1 MSIWVNTV
9 HHGAVVRDVER
20 QDGVDGAGLVVEDVM
35 RQRVDGIGL
44 GALRDAHREHV
55 VVDVEDVAALDVERV
70 VAAVVLGG
78 ALQHGMMRED
88 VLAVDGLAVAGLGVH
103 AVDGHAVA
111 DHRERVAGE
120 VQVRHGLDDHLGRLG
135 NQVHQR
141 VGLVGVQLGEVD
153 ALHRL
158 QHEVLGVGIVLLHV
172 VEDDLLVAVRADA
185 GLFDPLLEELL
196 AQLGVGLENLSHEV
210 FQVKHFDAV
219 VAQSL
224 RERVML
230 LLGDLQERD
239 VVEQQLFE
247 RVRRQVQKLFSR
259 AVQQDF
265 LQGLD
270 LALDVHS

>member
-1 MSIWVNTV
+1 M
-9 HHGAVVRDVER
+9 HHRAVVRDVER
-20 QDGVDGAGLVVEDVM
+20 QDGLDRAGLVLEDVL
-35 RQRVDGIGL
+35 RDGVDGVGL
-44 GALRDAHREHV
+44 SALGNADGQHL

-70 VAAVVLGG
+70 VAAVVLGNIREVR
-78 ALQHGMMRED
+78 MVSED
-88 VLAVDGLAVAGLGVH
+88 VLGVDRLAVARDGVH

-111 DHRERVAGE
+111 DGRERIAGE
-120 VQVRHGLDDHLGRLG
+120 VQVRHGGDDHLGGLADEIDQGVR
-135 NQVHQR
+135 
-141 VGLVGVQLGEVD
+141 LVGVKLGEVD

-158 QHEVLGVGIVLLHV
+158 HDQVEIIGVVLLHI
-172 VEDDLLVAVRADA
+172 VEDDLLVALRADA

>member
-1 MSIWVNTV
+1 M
-9 HHGAVVRDVER
+9 
-20 QDGVDGAGLVVEDVM
+20 GLVGSLKM
-35 RQRVDGIGL
+35 FFAMASMASGQHL
-44 GALRDAHREHV
+44 

-120 VQVRHGLDDHLGRLG
+120 VQVRHGGHDHLGGLG

-158 QHEVLGVGIVLLHV
+158 QHEVLGVGVVLLHV
-172 VEDDLLVAVRADA
+172 VEDDLLVAIRADA

-224 RERVML
+224 CERVML

-239 VVEQQLFE
+239 VVEQQLLE
-247 RVRRQVQKLFSR
+247 RVRRQVQKLFTR

-270 LALDVHS
+270 LALDVYS

>member
-1 MSIWVNTV
+1 MV
-9 HHGAVVRDVER
+9 
-20 QDGVDGAGLVVEDVM
+20 
-35 RQRVDGIGL
+35 
-44 GALRDAHREHV
+44 
-55 VVDVEDVAALDVERV
+55 
-70 VAAVVLGG
+70 
-78 ALQHGMMRED
+78 RED

-158 QHEVLGVGIVLLHV
+158 QHEVLGVGVVLLHV
-172 VEDDLLVAVRADA
+172 VEDDLLVAIRADA

>member
-1 MSIWVNTV
+1 M
-9 HHGAVVRDVER
+9 
-20 QDGVDGAGLVVEDVM
+20 
-35 RQRVDGIGL
+35 
-44 GALRDAHREHV
+44 
-55 VVDVEDVAALDVERV
+55 ERV

-247 RVRRQVQKLFSR
+247 RVRRQVQKLFSFTPDMCNPPSSFTSVPQGTDLR
-259 AVQQDF
+259 QVAVRSF
-265 LQGLD
+265 MPFGALAPPCSNPIVKKRCKRGLPANKEG
-270 LALDVHS
+270 LPSGSGSINLY

>member
-1 MSIWVNTV
+1 MV
-9 HHGAVVRDVER
+9 
-20 QDGVDGAGLVVEDVM
+20 
-35 RQRVDGIGL
+35 
-44 GALRDAHREHV
+44 
-55 VVDVEDVAALDVERV
+55 
-70 VAAVVLGG
+70 
-78 ALQHGMMRED
+78 RED

-120 VQVRHGLDDHLGRLG
+120 VQVRHGGHDHLGGLG

-158 QHEVLGVGIVLLHV
+158 QHEVLGVGVVLLHV
-172 VEDDLLVAVRADA
+172 VEDDLLVAIRADA

-224 RERVML
+224 CERVML

-239 VVEQQLFE
+239 VVEQQLLE
-247 RVRRQVQKLFSR
+247 RVRRQVQKLFTR

-265 LQGLD
+265 FKGLISLLTFTPD
-270 LALDVHS
+270 MCNPPSSFTSVPREGGTIFAKSPCGPLSRSRVESTMHPSSGE

>member
-1 MSIWVNTV
+1 MV
-9 HHGAVVRDVER
+9 
-20 QDGVDGAGLVVEDVM
+20 
-35 RQRVDGIGL
+35 
-44 GALRDAHREHV
+44 
-55 VVDVEDVAALDVERV
+55 
-70 VAAVVLGG
+70 
-78 ALQHGMMRED
+78 RED

-120 VQVRHGLDDHLGRLG
+120 VQVRHGGHDHLGGLG

-158 QHEVLGVGIVLLHV
+158 QHEVLGVGVVLLHV
-172 VEDDLLVAVRADA
+172 VEDDLLVAIRADA

-224 RERVML
+224 CERVML

-239 VVEQQLFE
+239 VVEQQLLE
-247 RVRRQVQKLFSR
+247 RVRRQVQKLFTR

-270 LALDVHS
+270 LALDVYS

>member
-1 MSIWVNTV
+1 M
-9 HHGAVVRDVER
+9 HEGAGVRDVER
-20 QDGVDGAGLVVEDVM
+20 KDGLDGARRIAEDVL
-35 RQRVDGIGL
+35 RDGVDGIGL
-44 GALRDAHREHV
+44 GALGNADGQHL

-70 VAAVVLGG
+70 VAAVILGDVLEVRMV
-78 ALQHGMMRED
+78 LED
-88 VLAVDGLAVAGLGVH
+88 VLAVDGLAVARDGVH

-111 DHRERVAGE
+111 DHGEVVARE
-120 VQVRHGLDDHLGRLG
+120 VQVRHGGDDHLGGLG
-135 NQVHQR
+135 HQVHQR
-141 VGLVGVQLGEVD
+141 VGLVGVELGEVD

-158 QHEVLGVGIVLLHV
+158 QHEVLVLGIVVVQV
-172 VEDDLLVAVRADA
+172 VEDDLLVAVGADA
-185 GLFDPLLEELL
+185 GLLDELL
-196 AQLGVGLENLSHEV
+196 QERLAHIGVLVEHLGHEV
-210 FQVKHFDAV
+210 LEVHDLHAV

-224 RERVML
+224 GERVML

-247 RVRRQVQKLFSR
+247 RVRRQVQKLFAR